1 MNERRFM
8 NSTGRRGLICIA
20 LLLFILAGSGIACAS
35 PGGEP
40 PADAGEG
47 RQIVLADPAGTTT
60 YQGPDSAFS
69 AFYNPV
75 LLGCALGAVIV
86 LFFPAIAFVLA
97 WPLALISLVG
107 KLG

>member
-47 RQIVLADPAGTTT
+47 RQTMLGEPADTVA
-60 YQGPDSAFS
+60 YQGSESVFS

-75 LLGCALGAVIV
+75 LLGIALGAVIV
-86 LFFPAIAFVLA
+86 LSVGYY
-97 WPLALISLVG
+97 LIRMHRRRDAP
-107 KLG
+107 